1 MRVLDYLLGGLALL
15 ALPFVMW
22 WGIYQSPQSAVNLQ
36 ARLEARAKTA
46 LAKDGFSWADV
57 RMDGQ
62 RAILSGAA
70 PSADAVIDAAAVI
83 RRSSWPGGLVFG
95 GVTIVESQADAAPPI
110 SPYVW
115 RAEKTAE
122 GRFLL
127 EGYVP
132 AKAIRMRL
140 IEEARLAGRS
150 AVDDQ
155 MELAPGAP
163 AGNFQGIAR
172 LAINELAKLDVGEVT
187 ISDYR
192 VTLRGQT
199 DDPAVR
205 AEVMAAI
212 GNVAAPY
219 RGEPLVAG
227 NVLWRAALSEEGLHL
242 SGNVLGEAERRQILS
257 LVDDHFAGDVEDAMV
272 AGPDLP
278 DGWIRGALAG
288 LPRFLEFEEGEM
300 VFDGAGGIF
309 LIDGQARASTAHFLR
324 RDMARAA
331 APWRSVVAVSLVRP
345 DVSRIVPEEPGLVA
359 VMSAS
364 DRPGSCEDAV
374 EAALASDE
382 LRDGGA
388 LTPASGPALDRLAA
402 ALLSCEASRRFE
414 IEAPSATYAS
424 DLADFLASAGIP
436 RARLAVISYGGQGDE
451 TANQAADAGGADAR
465 PVRIRIVERSR
476 E

>member
-172 LAINELAKLDVGEVT
+172 LAINELAKLDVGDVT

-192 VTLRGQT
+192 VTLPCAQKSWRRSAT
-199 DDPAVR
+199 SR
-205 AEVMAAI
+205 RRI
-212 GNVAAPY
+212 G
-219 RGEPLVAG
+219 
-227 NVLWRAALSEEGLHL
+227 
-242 SGNVLGEAERRQILS
+242 
-257 LVDDHFAGDVEDAMV
+257 
-272 AGPDLP
+272 
-278 DGWIRGALAG
+278 
-288 LPRFLEFEEGEM
+288 
-300 VFDGAGGIF
+300 
-309 LIDGQARASTAHFLR
+309 
-324 RDMARAA
+324 
-331 APWRSVVAVSLVRP
+331 
-345 DVSRIVPEEPGLVA
+345 
-359 VMSAS
+359 
-364 DRPGSCEDAV
+364 
-374 EAALASDE
+374 
-382 LRDGGA
+382 
-388 LTPASGPALDRLAA
+388 
-402 ALLSCEASRRFE
+402 ASRWWRGM
-414 IEAPSATYAS
+414 SS
-424 DLADFLASAGIP
+424 
-436 RARLAVISYGGQGDE
+436 GGL
-451 TANQAADAGGADAR
+451 R
-465 PVRIRIVERSR
+465 
-476 E
+476 